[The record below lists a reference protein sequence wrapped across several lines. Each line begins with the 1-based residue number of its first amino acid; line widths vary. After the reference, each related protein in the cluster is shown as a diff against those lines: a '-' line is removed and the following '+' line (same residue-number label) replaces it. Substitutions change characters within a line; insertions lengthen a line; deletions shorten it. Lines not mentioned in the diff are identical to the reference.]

1 MNNAQKVLNR
11 LEEHAVRQSLPSI
24 GPVKGKI
31 LEELIQKYKPKMI
44 LEIGTLYGYSAIL
57 MARLLPKCGKVITV
71 EIDKDAAN
79 IARRNIEDANL
90 LDKIEIITGGARE
103 IIPIL
108 SEKAD
113 LLFLDA
119 TKKEYFE
126 YLKLAERNLRSGS
139 VVVADNAG
147 AFKEEM
153 QDYLDYVRKSEYKS
167 RTIKVPPEFRGDV
180 EDAME
185 VSVKI

>member
-1 MNNAQKVLNR
+1 MNNARKVLNR
-11 LEEHAVRQSLPSI
+11 LEEQAARQSLPSI

-31 LEELIQKYKPKMI
+31 LEEIIQKYKPKMI

-79 IARRNIEDANL
+79 IARINIEDANL
-90 LDKIEIITGGARE
+90 LGRIEILTGDARE

-119 TKKEYFE
+119 RKEEYFE
-126 YLKLAERNLRSGS
+126 YLKLAERNLHSGS
-139 VVVADNAG
+139 IVVADNAG
-147 AFKEEM
+147 VFREEI

-167 RTIKVPPEFRGDV
+167 RTIKVPPEFRDDMM
-180 EDAME
+180 DAME
-185 VSVKI
+185 VSVKV